1 MNTNP
6 FDIYT
11 EEYEE
16 WFRENNITFQSELK
30 ALRQVIPAGKKGL
43 EIGIGSGIFAEQLG
57 IEYGIDPS
65 ESMLNYAR
73 KRKLIVQKGV
83 AEQLPYPDKS
93 FDYAVFITSICF
105 IDDPSKAFK
114 EAYRVVK
121 DKGSVIVAIIDKDS
135 ELGKTLAANKEDSK
149 FYRTAS
155 FYSVPKIML
164 LMESNNLEVTQIF
177 QTLTKLGNEEI
188 EEPIEGYGKGGFVV
202 IKGIKY

>member
-16 WFRENNITFQSELK
+16 WFKENESVFHSELE
-30 ALRQVIPAGKKGL
+30 ALKKVIPMGKKGL

-65 ESMLNYAR
+65 ENMLQYAR
-73 KRKLIVQKGV
+73 ERKLIVQEGV
-83 AEQLPYPDKS
+83 AENLPYPDKS
-93 FDYAVFITSICF
+93 FDFAVFITSICF
-105 IDDPSKAFK
+105 IDNPSKAFK

-135 ELGKTLAANKEDSK
+135 SLGQTLAANKEDSR

-155 FYSVPKIML
+155 FYSVPKVML
-164 LMESNNLEVTQIF
+164 LLETNNFEVTHIF
-177 QTLTKLGNEEI
+177 QTLVKPGNKEVEK
-188 EEPIEGYGKGGFVV
+188 PIEGYGKGGFVV
-202 IKGIKY
+202 IKGKKN